1 MRQLLAFSLALYL
14 AVPAVA
20 DKLLIATATNFRPA
34 LVDVSRSFQSETGH
48 LVSIS
53 SASTGILYSQILHGA
68 PFHIF
73 LAADTER
80 PAQLER
86 SGHVVPASRFTY
98 AWGELVLAYRDKL
111 IPLAKEGPGAVL
123 QSPGLSLVIANPEHA
138 PYGRAAMAVLKRY
151 PPAADHRL
159 LRAANVGQAY
169 QMWFSGGAD
178 AALVAMSSAPAKYLK
193 VPGSWYPP
201 LQQQAVLLQ
210 RGVGLEAA
218 TQFMRY
224 LRSPGAQN
232 IIRKH
237 GFATVAPTH
246 G

>member
-14 AVPAVA
+14 AAPAVA

-34 LVDVSRSFQSETGH
+34 LAVICRSFQSETGH

-53 SASTGILYSQILHGA
+53 SASTGILYTQILHGA

-80 PAQLER
+80 PEQLEQ

-98 AWGELVLAYRDKL
+98 AWGKLVLVYRDNL
-111 IPLAKEGPGAVL
+111 TPLANEGIGAVL
-123 QSPGLSLVIANPEHA
+123 QSPGLELVIANPEHA
-138 PYGRAAMAVLKRY
+138 PYGRAAMAVLKHY

-169 QMWFSGGAD
+169 QMWYSGGAD
-178 AALVAMSSAPAKYLK
+178 AALVAMSSAPAQYLE
-193 VPGSWYPP
+193 VPSSWYPP

-210 RGVGLEAA
+210 RGAGLGAA
-218 TQFMRY
+218 TQFLQY
-224 LRSPGAQN
+224 LRSPVAQN

-237 GFATVAPTH
+237 GYATVAPTH

>member
-1 MRQLLAFSLALYL
+1 MRQLLTLSLTLCLAL
-14 AVPAVA
+14 PAMA
-20 DKLLIATATNFRPA
+20 DSLLIATATNFRPA
-34 LVDVSRSFQSETGH
+34 LADISRSFQSETGH
-48 LVSIS
+48 RVSIS
-53 SASTGILYSQILHGA
+53 SASTGILYNQILHGA

-80 PAQLER
+80 PERLER
-86 SGHVVPASRFTY
+86 SGHVVSASRFTY
-98 AWGELVLAYRDKL
+98 AWGKLVLVYRDEL
-111 IPLAKEGPGAVL
+111 RPLANAGIGAVL
-123 QSPGLSLVIANPEHA
+123 QSPGLVLVIANPEHA
-138 PYGRAAMAVLKRY
+138 PYGRAAMAVLKQF
-151 PPAADHRL
+151 PPAADQRL
-159 LRAANVGQAY
+159 LRATNVGQAY

-178 AALVAMSSAPAKYLK
+178 AALVAMSSAPAQYLN

-210 RGVGLEAA
+210 RGAELEAA
-218 TQFMRY
+218 TQFLRY

-237 GFATVAPTH
+237 GYATVAPAH

>member
-14 AVPAVA
+14 AAPAVA

-34 LVDVSRSFQSETGH
+34 LADICRSFQSETGH

-53 SASTGILYSQILHGA
+53 SASTGILYTQILHGA
-68 PFHIF
+68 PFHIL

-80 PAQLER
+80 PEKLEQ

-98 AWGELVLAYRDKL
+98 AWGKLVLVYRDKL
-111 IPLAKEGPGAVL
+111 TPLANEGIGAVL
-123 QSPGLSLVIANPEHA
+123 QSPGLELVIANPEHA
-138 PYGRAAMAVLKRY
+138 PYGRAAMAVLKHY

-169 QMWFSGGAD
+169 QMWFSGGAG
-178 AALVAMSSAPAKYLK
+178 AALVAMSSAPAQYLE
-193 VPGSWYPP
+193 VPSSWYPP
-201 LQQQAVLLQ
+201 LQQQAVLLK
-210 RGVGLEAA
+210 RGAGRMAA
-218 TQFMRY
+218 TQFLQY

-237 GFATVAPTH
+237 GYATEAPSH